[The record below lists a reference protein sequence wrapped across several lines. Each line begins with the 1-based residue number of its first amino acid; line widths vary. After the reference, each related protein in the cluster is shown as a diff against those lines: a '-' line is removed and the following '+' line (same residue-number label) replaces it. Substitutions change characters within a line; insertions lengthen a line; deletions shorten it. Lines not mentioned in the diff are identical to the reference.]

1 VLDPISPTC
10 PRSTTREQLARSL
23 GTLFATY
30 LCTPYFPRLGAFAVS
45 ARPGVRGFPTLRLL
59 CPIRLLS
66 RASEF
71 RMGLP
76 NPTVH
81 SPSHP
86 LRSLPCS
93 LVGLIQDA
101 VGGVWSM
108 ASSAL
113 CGSPVFTQGRT
124 GLPVSPS
131 AKRDGYFALVFLPAV
146 LCWFPLTGR
155 HIKQGMSGCLFPV
168 RLGTLRVNSPWHLSA
183 KHCFLDTCFPRTA
196 PFRSML
202 LTLSSGRQRLAPRA
216 HGIPVYPR
224 VLPHSYFA
232 LSRRTISINNVSSTR
247 YEDR

>member
-1 VLDPISPTC
+1 
-10 PRSTTREQLARSL
+10 
-23 GTLFATY
+23 
-30 LCTPYFPRLGAFAVS
+30 
-45 ARPGVRGFPTLRLL
+45 
-59 CPIRLLS
+59 
-66 RASEF
+66 
-71 RMGLP
+71 MGLP

-247 YEDR
+247 